1 VSLPEQA
8 VSSGRF
14 EKSYQAQLSQLKQ
27 AQAISKIWAHQPGL
41 WKREVEHA
49 RVIGNRLGWISVLDE
64 MRAQAQAIEEFARG
78 VIAAGLRHIVL
89 LGMGGSSLA
98 PEVFSLIFPPVEEG
112 RKFFVLDS
120 TDPGA
125 VLQIERSI
133 NLRESLFI
141 AASKSGATI
150 ETLSQTL
157 YFQTRLERAGAGPS
171 GSHFIAITDS
181 GSYLDQLG
189 TEYTFRQTFLNPA
202 DIGGR
207 YSALSLFGLVPAAL
221 WGANIRGVL
230 DSAIE
235 MRDTC
240 GPQGPPVSNPA
251 LELGALLGASALEGA
266 DKLILLTTPR
276 LAPLGNWIEQL
287 VAESTGKEGKGIVP
301 VAAGEVAPP
310 MEVMTEGCV
319 VAALRLD
326 GENSAALDA
335 TVGALRARGVPMAE
349 VHLRRETDL
358 GAEFFKW
365 ELATAV
371 AGAVLEIDPFDEP
384 NVAES
389 KSNTSRI
396 LKEFQST
403 QVLPIG
409 QPLVTESGL
418 EVYSDRTRRPGLTTP
433 HLAELLGEFLGER
446 APGEY
451 LAVLAYLPRNAE
463 TQGRLD
469 ALRELLG
476 SSLKVPV
483 LLGYGPRYMHSIGQ
497 LYKGGPATGRFVFL
511 TSAKAKDVPIP
522 GAKYTFGQL
531 EMAQALGD
539 LESLGKRGR
548 PVLRLH
554 MAEGEQPGL
563 EAVGRVME
571 EALRK

>member
-8 VSSGRF
+8 VSPGRY
-14 EKSYQAQLSQLKQ
+14 EKFYQAQLGRFKQ
-27 AQAISKIWAHQPGL
+27 TQAISKIWAHQPEL
-41 WKREVEHA
+41 WKREAEHA
-49 RVIGNRLGWISVLDE
+49 RVIGNRLGWISVLDT
-64 MRAQAQAIEEFARG
+64 MRAQALAIEEFARG
-78 VIAAGLRHIVL
+78 VIAAELRDIVL

-98 PEVFSLIFPPVEEG
+98 PEVFSLTFPPVGDG

-125 VLQIERSI
+125 VLDIERAI
-133 NLRESLFI
+133 DLRRSLFI

-157 YFQTRLERAGAGPS
+157 YFRTRLEQSGAGPA
-171 GSHFIAITDS
+171 GAHFIAITDA

-189 TEYTFRQTFLNPA
+189 TEYSFRQTFVNPS

-221 WGANIRGVL
+221 WGADIRGL
-230 DSAIE
+230 LSSAIA
-235 MRDTC
+235 MRDAC
-240 GPQGPPVSNPA
+240 GPQGAAESSPA
-251 LELGALLGASALEGA
+251 AVLGALMGAAALEGA

-276 LAPLGNWIEQL
+276 LVPLGNWIEQL

-301 VAAGEVAPP
+301 VAGGVAPP
-310 MEVMTEGCV
+310 IDVMAEGCI
-319 VAALRLD
+319 VAALSLD
-326 GENSAALDA
+326 GENSAGLDA

-349 VHLRRETDL
+349 IRLRRETDL

-365 ELATAV
+365 ELATAL
-371 AGAVLEIDPFDEP
+371 AGAALQIDPFDEP

-389 KSNTSRI
+389 KGNTNRI
-396 LKEFQST
+396 LSEFQST
-403 QVLPIG
+403 HILPIG
-409 QPLVTESGL
+409 KPLVAVGGIEAYFEG
-418 EVYSDRTRRPGLTTP
+418 PGRWNFTTLRLTDM
-433 HLAELLGEFLGER
+433 LRAFLGDR

-463 TQGRLD
+463 TQGQLD

-476 SSLKVPV
+476 DRLKVPV
-483 LLGYGPRYMHSIGQ
+483 LLGFGPRYMHSIGQ

-511 TSAKAKDVPIP
+511 TSAKKKDVSIP

-548 PVLRLH
+548 PVLHLH
-554 MAEGEQPGL
+554 LTEGDLPGL
-563 EAVGRVME
+563 QAVWRVME
-571 EALRK
+571 RALGR

>member
-1 VSLPEQA
+1 LSLPEQA
-8 VSSGRF
+8 VSPGRF
-14 EKSYQAQLSQLKQ
+14 EKVYQAQLSQLKQ
-27 AQAISKIWAHQPGL
+27 AQAISKIWAHQPEL
-41 WKREVEHA
+41 WKRDAEHA
-49 RVIGNRLGWISVLDE
+49 RVIGNRLGWIGVLDA
-64 MRAQAQAIEEFARG
+64 MQAQAPAIEEFVRG
-78 VIAAGLRHIVL
+78 VLAAGLRNIVL

-98 PEVFSLIFPPVEEG
+98 PEVYSLIFPPAADG

-125 VLQIERSI
+125 VLQVERAI
-133 NLRESLFI
+133 HLRESLFI
-141 AASKSGATI
+141 TASKSGATI

-157 YFQTRLERAGAGPS
+157 YFQTRLDHSGAGPS
-171 GSHFIAITDS
+171 GEHFIAITDA
-181 GSYLDQLG
+181 GSYLDQLA
-189 TEYTFRQTFLNPA
+189 TEYAFRQTFLNPS

-221 WGANIRGVL
+221 WGADIRGVL
-230 DSAIE
+230 NSAIE
-235 MRDTC
+235 MRDAC
-240 GPQGPPVSNPA
+240 GPQAPAESNPA
-251 LELGALLGASALEGA
+251 LALGALLGASALEGA

-276 LAPLGNWIEQL
+276 LAPLGNWIEQI
-287 VAESTGKEGKGIVP
+287 VAASTGKEGKGIVS
-301 VAAGEVAPP
+301 VAGDIAPP
-310 MEVMTEGCV
+310 MEVMNEGCV

-349 VHLRRETDL
+349 IHLRRETDL

-365 ELATAV
+365 ELATAI
-371 AGAVLEIDPFDEP
+371 AGAVLQIDPFDEP
-384 NVAES
+384 NIAES

-396 LKEFQST
+396 LNEFQAT
-403 QVLPIG
+403 QRLPIG
-409 QPLVTESGL
+409 KPLVTESGL
-418 EVYSDRTRRPGLTTP
+418 EVYFEGGGQRGLTI
-433 HLAELLGEFLGER
+433 LGLGELLRAFLGGR

-451 LAVLAYLPRNAE
+451 LAVLAYLPRTPE

-476 SSLKVPV
+476 SKLKVPV

-497 LYKGGPATGRFVFL
+497 LYKGGPATGRFLFL
-511 TSAKAKDVPIP
+511 TAAKTKDVSIP

-554 MAEGEQPGL
+554 LAEGEQAGL
-563 EAVGRVME
+563 EAVWRVME
-571 EALRK
+571 QALGS